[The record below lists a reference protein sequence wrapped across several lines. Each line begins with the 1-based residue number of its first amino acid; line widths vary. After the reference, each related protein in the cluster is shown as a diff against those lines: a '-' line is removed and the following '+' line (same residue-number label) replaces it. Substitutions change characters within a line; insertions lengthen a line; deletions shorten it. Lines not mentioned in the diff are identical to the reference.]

1 VCSVTSGAV
10 PERTV
15 GRRARSQVADVI
27 SGRLRVRQ
35 PRWRFVTS
43 EIRKEEFVMARNI
56 KIDSAADVV
65 AFLKSQHEE
74 IKGLFTQ
81 VSAARGQ
88 ERKQIFAD
96 LRRLL
101 AIHETAEEEIV
112 HPRAKSE
119 LDDGDMIVS
128 ARLQEEREA
137 KEVLTQLEKLDVDS
151 SQFEEKF
158 SAFRQDVIAH
168 AEAEERE
175 EFSRLAAGLDERQ
188 LHRMRKAVELA
199 EKTAPTHPHA
209 GVESRAANLA
219 VGPFAAMLDRA
230 KDLISRS

>member
-1 VCSVTSGAV
+1 MG
-10 PERTV
+10 
-15 GRRARSQVADVI
+15 
-27 SGRLRVRQ
+27 
-35 PRWRFVTS
+35 
-43 EIRKEEFVMARNI
+43 RNI

-81 VSAARGQ
+81 VTGAHGE

-119 LDDGDMIVS
+119 LDDGEAVVS
-128 ARLQEEREA
+128 ARLHEEHEA
-137 KEVLTQLEKLDVDS
+137 KEILSKLEKLDVDS
-151 SQFEEKF
+151 PEFEERL
-158 SAFRQDVIAH
+158 SSFRQDVIAH

-175 EFSRLAAGLDERQ
+175 EFSKLAAELDEGQ

-209 GVESRAANLA
+209 GVESRTANLVA
-219 VGPFAAMLDRA
+219 GPFAAMLDRA
-230 KDLISRS
+230 KDLIGAG